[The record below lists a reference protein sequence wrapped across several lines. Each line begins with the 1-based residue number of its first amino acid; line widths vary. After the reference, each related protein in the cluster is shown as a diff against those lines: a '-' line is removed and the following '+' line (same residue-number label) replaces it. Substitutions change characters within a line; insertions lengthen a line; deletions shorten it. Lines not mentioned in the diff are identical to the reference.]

1 MSLAYA
7 STARSAIAR
16 TKPDVLLLV
25 SGALIALLALM
36 ALLAPWI
43 TPHDPRAGDVLSG
56 FGPPSAEHWLGTD
69 SAGRDILSR
78 LIAGSQSSLL
88 GGALVTLIAGTLGV
102 VIGMLSAWKG
112 GWFDSTVSSIL
123 AIVFAFPGIII
134 ALIAATLFGASLA
147 TAIVTVAIPM
157 TPAIARVIRA
167 ETLRQRA
174 MPYVQTLWL
183 QGMPGWRIGVRHL
196 LPNVAPIIVA
206 QLAMIFGYGMLGIA
220 TLSFLGLGVRP
231 PAADWGVMISDGKPS
246 VLQGHPAESLWA
258 GLLLII
264 AVMAFTTF
272 ADALTARFDRMSR

>member
-1 MSLAYA
+1 MSLAHA
-7 STARSAIAR
+7 STARSAIIR
-16 TKPDVLLLV
+16 RRPDVLLYV
-25 SGALIALLALM
+25 SGAIIALLALT

-43 TPHDPRAGDVLSG
+43 APHDPRAGDVLSG
-56 FGPPSAEHWLGTD
+56 FGTPSWEHPLGTD

-88 GGALVTLIAGTLGV
+88 GGALVMLIAGSLGV
-102 VIGMLSAWKG
+102 LLGMLSAWKG
-112 GWFDSTVSSIL
+112 GWFDSVVSSAL
-123 AIVFAFPGIII
+123 AILFAFPGIII

-183 QGMPGWRIGVRHL
+183 QGMPAWRIGARHL
-196 LPNVAPIIVA
+196 LPNIAPIIVA

-220 TLSFLGLGVRP
+220 TLSYLGLGVRP

-246 VLQGHPAESLWA
+246 VLQGHPAESMWA
-258 GLLLII
+258 GIMLII

-272 ADALTARFDRMSR
+272 ADALTARFDRITG